1 MAPLSMAALRSS
13 VQTGRSGHPTLCT
26 ARWAAALLL
35 LYWCNTSAAAQPCTV
50 CTLAAC
56 TMCAAV
62 AAAAHPAAARPSLG
76 LRLEL
81 QGGTHWTHWAYVL
94 ESSIAAMREADAAA
108 AAAGSK

>member
-1 MAPLSMAALRSS
+1 M
-13 VQTGRSGHPTLCT
+13 GRSGHPTLCT

-35 LYWCNTSAAAQPCTV
+35 YWCNMSAAAQPCTV
-50 CTLAAC
+50 CTLAAS
-56 TMCAAV
+56 TARAAS
-62 AAAAHPAAARPSLG
+62 ASSPHPVAARPPLG
-76 LRLEL
+76 LRLAL